1 MVDHATI
8 GRRSARIGASAEAA
22 VVKVLHAHGFPA
34 AERRRV
40 RRHDALDIIVCP
52 GVVASVKG
60 GAYARTASLGAISGW
75 HAEADAKRR
84 EHGADLALLVVQ
96 RAGYG
101 VDRADHWRT
110 WVIGSHVTDWHPLL
124 DHAEWQLANGL
135 RWLRHNGYGEP
146 LEEGVRLP

>member
-1 MVDHATI
+1 MDHAAI

-22 VVKVLHAHGFPA
+22 VVKVLHAHGFPD

-96 RAGYG
+96 RCWVTGHI
-101 VDRADHWRT
+101 VEDRDHWE
-110 WVIGSHVTDWHPLL
+110 
-124 DHAEWQLANGL
+124 AQLGRAL
-135 RWLRHNGYGEP
+135 VYVRSRGYGEP
-146 LEEGVRLP
+146 LEPT

>member
-1 MVDHATI
+1 
-8 GRRSARIGASAEAA
+8 
-22 VVKVLHAHGFPA
+22 
-34 AERRRV
+34 V

-101 VDRADHWRT
+101 VDRADHWRC
-110 WVIGSHVTDWHPLL
+110 WVTGHIVEDR
-124 DHAEWQLANGL
+124 DHWEAQLGRAL
-135 RWLRHNGYGEP
+135 VYVRSRGYGEP
-146 LEEGVRLP
+146 LEAT